1 MPDPVAV
8 FEVRTRGLW
17 NTRHAVS
24 REGHE
29 LGVLTVNRRPSGVVE
44 QGVYSPEKG
53 EVLTIRRDP
62 GLLRSQF
69 SLWTDGR
76 EWLGSSLRWS
86 LVRREIILH
95 TGSKPLRVLPVAG
108 LGFGW
113 TLVAPRTGQ
122 MARVVGSPR
131 LPGTPLGA
139 RSRIEVFRKMDF
151 ELAIFTYFLGR
162 QILWESLWPRPRL
175 ASEAPSGATARA

>member
-1 MPDPVAV
+1 MSTPAAV
-8 FEVRTRGLW
+8 YDVRISGLW
-17 NTRHAVS
+17 NTRHTFS
-24 REGHE
+24 QDGRT
-29 LGVLTVNRRPSGVVE
+29 LGVLAVQRRPSGVVHT
-44 QGVYSPEKG
+44 GTYSPEKG

-86 LVRREIILH
+86 LVRRELVLH
-95 TGSKPLRVLPVAG
+95 TGSKPLRVLPVPG

-113 TLVAPRTGQ
+113 TLVAPRTGE
-122 MARVVGSPR
+122 MARVVCAPF
-131 LPGTPLGA
+131 A
-139 RSRIEVFRKMDF
+139 RRARIEVFRKMEF
-151 ELAIFTYFLGR
+151 ELAVFTYFLGK

-175 ASEAPSGATARA
+175 ASEAPTPAQPAADS